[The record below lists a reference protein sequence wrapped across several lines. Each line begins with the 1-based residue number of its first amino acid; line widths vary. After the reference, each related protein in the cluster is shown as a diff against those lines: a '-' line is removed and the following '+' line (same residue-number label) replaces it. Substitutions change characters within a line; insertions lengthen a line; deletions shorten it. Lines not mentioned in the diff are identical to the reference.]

1 MNLKEVFLLSFD
13 ALKDRK
19 VRSILTILMVVVGSS
34 LMVALNGLS
43 AGLGKFIDESFSLL
57 APNILFVSPAQ
68 QDQSASGP
76 FGGGGGPP
84 PTPKITLNAAVE
96 TRLRS
101 LPFVSDV
108 ISSYQ
113 GQVQLES
120 SGKTLSKSVFSIDP
134 AKLYTI
140 APTLEFQEGSA
151 MRSNDPSAIYV
162 ADEIAHPPGENAPFA
177 TLGQTMRATYTFV
190 DDNGDQQEES
200 RSFVV
205 RGIIKPTGNPTIDN
219 AVVFNEDAGNAL
231 MHKSG
236 KFDGFLVV
244 AESGNFVNNVQE
256 EIRKLYG
263 NDIGV
268 TSPEAILKTIRQFT
282 GGFTVFILGIA
293 LVALLV
299 GAVGIITTL
308 YTSVMERTKEIGTMK
323 AIGAQN
329 RNILSLFM
337 AEALMIGILG
347 ANCGLLAGMAGGY
360 VLTAGISSSGGGAGD
375 EGSTNNAPMN
385 ISPVFLPRD
394 LATVWGISVG
404 LSLIAGI
411 YPAWKASRLSP
422 MVALRRE

>member
-1 MNLKEVFLLSFD
+1 LNIKEVFLLSFD

-43 AGLGKFIDESFSLL
+43 AGFGNFIDESFSLL
-57 APNILFVSPAQ
+57 APNILFVTSAQ
-68 QDQSASGP
+68 QDESSSSP
-76 FGGGGGPP
+76 FGGGGPP
-84 PTPKITLNAAVE
+84 PVPKITLNAAVE
-96 TRLRS
+96 TRISS

-120 SGKTLSKSVFSIDP
+120 SGKTLSTSVFSIDP

-140 APTLEFQEGSA
+140 APTLEFEEGSA
-151 MRSNDPSAIYV
+151 LRSNDPSAIYI
-162 ADEIAHPPGENAPFA
+162 ADQIAYPPGENAPFA

-190 DDNGDQQEES
+190 DENGDQQEES

-205 RGIIKPTGNPTIDN
+205 RGIIKPAGNPTIDN

-236 KFDGFLVV
+236 KYDGFLVA
-244 AESGNFVNNVQE
+244 AESGEYVSIVEE
-256 EIRKLYG
+256 EIRKIYG

-268 TSPEAILKTIRQFT
+268 TSPEAILATIREFT

-323 AIGAQN
+323 AIGAQSGS
-329 RNILSLFM
+329 ILSLFM

-347 ANCGLLAGMAGGY
+347 ASSGLLAGIAGGY
-360 VLTAGISSSGGGAGD
+360 VLTAGISSSGGQNEGDAGT
-375 EGSTNNAPMN
+375 GPPNV
-385 ISPVFLPRD
+385 SPVFRPTD

-404 LSLIAGI
+404 LSVIAGI

-422 MVALRRE
+422 IVALRRE

>member
-1 MNLKEVFLLSFD
+1 MNIKEIFLLSFD
-13 ALKDRK
+13 ALKERK

-34 LMVALNGLS
+34 LMVALNGLG
-43 AGLGKFIDESFSLL
+43 AGFGKFIDQSFSML
-57 APNILFVSPAQ
+57 APNILFVSSAQ
-68 QDQSASGP
+68 QDQAASGP
-76 FGGGGGPP
+76 FGGGGPP
-84 PTPKITLNAAVE
+84 PVPKITLNTAVE
-96 TRLRS
+96 TRIRS
-101 LPFVSDV
+101 LPLVSDV

-120 SGKTLSKSVFSIDP
+120 TGKSLSTSVFSIDP
-134 AKLYTI
+134 AKLYII
-140 APTLEFQEGSA
+140 APTLEFEEGSA
-151 MRSNDPSAIYV
+151 MRSNDPSAIYI
-162 ADEIAHPPGENAPFA
+162 ADQIAYPPGENAPFA
-177 TLGQTMRATYTFV
+177 IIGQTMRATYSFV
-190 DDNGDQQEES
+190 DDNGNQQEES

-205 RGIIKPTGNPTIDN
+205 RGIMKPTGNPTIDN
-219 AVVFNEDAGNAL
+219 AVVFNEDAGSAL

-236 KFDGFLVV
+236 KYDGLLVV
-244 AESGNFVNNVQE
+244 AESGEFVNNVEE

-268 TSPEAILKTIRQFT
+268 TSPEAILKTIKELT

-329 RNILSLFM
+329 SNVLSLFM
-337 AEALMIGILG
+337 VEALMIGILG
-347 ANCGLLAGMAGGY
+347 ATSGLLAGMAGGY
-360 VLTAGISSSGGGAGD
+360 VLIAGLGSAGGPEGD
-375 EGSTNNAPMN
+375 TNNGIGN
-385 ISPVFLPRD
+385 ISPVFLPSD

-422 MVALRRE
+422 IVALRRE

>member
-1 MNLKEVFLLSFD
+1 MNIKEVFLLSFD

-43 AGLGKFIDESFSLL
+43 AGFGKFIDESFSML
-57 APNILFVSPAQ
+57 APNILFVSSAQ
-68 QDQSASGP
+68 QDEAASNP
-76 FGGGGGPP
+76 FGGGGPP
-84 PTPKITLNAAVE
+84 PVPKITLNTAVE
-96 TRLRS
+96 TRIRS

-120 SGKTLSKSVFSIDP
+120 SGMTLSKSVFSIDP
-134 AKLYTI
+134 AKLYLI
-140 APTLEFQEGSA
+140 APTLEFEEGSA
-151 MRSNDPSAIYV
+151 MRSNDPSAIYI
-162 ADEIAHPPGENAPFA
+162 ADEIAYPPGENAPFA
-177 TLGQTMRATYTFV
+177 IIGQTMKATYSFV
-190 DDNGDQQEES
+190 DENGNQQEES

-205 RGIIKPTGNPTIDN
+205 RGIMKATGNPTIDN

-236 KFDGFLVV
+236 KYDGFLVA
-244 AESGNFVNNVQE
+244 AESGEFVKNVEE
-256 EIRKLYG
+256 EIRKVYG

-268 TSPEAILKTIRQFT
+268 TSPEAILKTIREFT

-323 AIGAQN
+323 AIGAQSS
-329 RNILSLFM
+329 NILSLFM

-347 ANCGLLAGMAGGY
+347 ATSGLLAGIAGGY
-360 VLTAGISSSGGGAGD
+360 VLTAGLGSGGGSGGGD
-375 EGSTNNAPMN
+375 TSTGPPN
-385 ISPVFLPRD
+385 ISPVFLPTD
-394 LATVWGISVG
+394 LATVWSISVG

-422 MVALRRE
+422 IVALRRE

>member
-1 MNLKEVFLLSFD
+1 MNIKEIFLLSFD
-13 ALKDRK
+13 ALKERK

-34 LMVALNGLS
+34 LMVALNGLG
-43 AGLGKFIDESFSLL
+43 AGFGKFIDQSFSML
-57 APNILFVSPAQ
+57 APNILFVSSAQ

-76 FGGGGGPP
+76 FGGGGPP
-84 PTPKITLNAAVE
+84 PVPKITLNTAVE
-96 TRLRS
+96 TRIRS
-101 LPFVSDV
+101 LPLVSDV

-120 SGKTLSKSVFSIDP
+120 SGKTLSTSIFSIDP
-134 AKLYTI
+134 AKLYII
-140 APTLEFQEGSA
+140 APTLEFEENSA
-151 MRSNDPSAIYV
+151 MRSNDPSAIY
-162 ADEIAHPPGENAPFA
+162 IANQIAYPPGENAPFA
-177 TLGQTMRATYTFV
+177 IIGQTMRATYTFV

-205 RGIIKPTGNPTIDN
+205 RGIMKPTGNPTIDN
-219 AVVFNEDAGNAL
+219 AVVFNEDAGSAL

-236 KFDGFLVV
+236 KYDGLLVV
-244 AESGNFVNNVQE
+244 AESGEFVKNVEE

-268 TSPEAILKTIRQFT
+268 TSPEAILKTIKEFT

-329 RNILSLFM
+329 SNVLSLFM
-337 AEALMIGILG
+337 VEALMIGILG
-347 ANCGLLAGMAGGY
+347 ATSGLLAGMAGGY
-360 VLTAGISSSGGGAGD
+360 ALIAGLGSAGGSGGDTSNGIG
-375 EGSTNNAPMN
+375 N
-385 ISPVFLPRD
+385 ISPVFLPID

-422 MVALRRE
+422 IVALRRE

>member
-1 MNLKEVFLLSFD
+1 MNIKEIFLLSFD
-13 ALKDRK
+13 ALKERK

-34 LMVALNGLS
+34 LMVALNGLG
-43 AGLGKFIDESFSLL
+43 AGFGKFIDQSFSML
-57 APNILFVSPAQ
+57 APNILFVSSAQ
-68 QDQSASGP
+68 QDQAASGP
-76 FGGGGGPP
+76 FGGGGPP
-84 PTPKITLNAAVE
+84 PIPKITLNTAVE
-96 TRLRS
+96 TRIRS
-101 LPFVSDV
+101 LPLVSDV

-120 SGKTLSKSVFSIDP
+120 TGKSLSTSVFSIDP
-134 AKLYTI
+134 AKLYII
-140 APTLEFQEGSA
+140 APTLEFEEGSA
-151 MRSNDPSAIYV
+151 MRSNDPSAIYI
-162 ADEIAHPPGENAPFA
+162 ADQIAYPPGENAPFA
-177 TLGQTMRATYTFV
+177 IIGQTMRATYSFV

-205 RGIIKPTGNPTIDN
+205 RGIMKPTGNPTIDN
-219 AVVFNEDAGNAL
+219 AVVFNEDAGSAL

-236 KFDGFLVV
+236 KYDGLLVV
-244 AESGNFVNNVQE
+244 AESGEFVKNVEE

-268 TSPEAILKTIRQFT
+268 TSPEAILKTIKELT

-329 RNILSLFM
+329 SNVLSLFM
-337 AEALMIGILG
+337 VEALMIGILG
-347 ANCGLLAGMAGGY
+347 ATSGLLAGMAGGY
-360 VLTAGISSSGGGAGD
+360 VLIAGLGSAGGPEGD
-375 EGSTNNAPMN
+375 TSNGIGN
-385 ISPVFLPRD
+385 ISPVFLPSD

-404 LSLIAGI
+404 LSLVAGI

-422 MVALRRE
+422 IVALRRE

>member
-1 MNLKEVFLLSFD
+1 MNIKEIFLLSFD
-13 ALKDRK
+13 ALKERK

-34 LMVALNGLS
+34 LMVALNGLG
-43 AGLGKFIDESFSLL
+43 AGFGKFIDESFSML
-57 APNILFVSPAQ
+57 APNILFVSSAQ

-76 FGGGGGPP
+76 FGGGGPP
-84 PTPKITLNAAVE
+84 PVPKITLNTAVE
-96 TRLRS
+96 TRIRS
-101 LPFVSDV
+101 LPFVNDV

-120 SGKTLSKSVFSIDP
+120 SGKTLSTSVFSIDP
-134 AKLYTI
+134 AKLYVI
-140 APTLEFQEGSA
+140 APTLEFEEGSA
-151 MRSNDPSAIYV
+151 MRSNDPSAIYI
-162 ADEIAHPPGENAPFA
+162 ADQIAYPPGENAPFA
-177 TLGQTMRATYTFV
+177 TIGQTMRATYSFV
-190 DDNGDQQEES
+190 DENGNQQEES

-205 RGIIKPTGNPTIDN
+205 RGIMKPTGNPTIDN

-236 KFDGFLVV
+236 TYDGFLVA
-244 AESGNFVNNVQE
+244 AESGDFVKNVEE

-268 TSPEAILKTIRQFT
+268 TSPEAILKTIRELT

-329 RNILSLFM
+329 GNVLSLFM

-347 ANCGLLAGMAGGY
+347 ATSGLLAGMAGGY
-360 VLTAGISSSGGGAGD
+360 VLIAGLGSAGGPDGD
-375 EGSTNNAPMN
+375 DTSNGLTN

-422 MVALRRE
+422 IVALRRE

>member
-1 MNLKEVFLLSFD
+1 MNIKEIFLLSFD
-13 ALKDRK
+13 ALKERK

-34 LMVALNGLS
+34 LMVALNGLG
-43 AGLGKFIDESFSLL
+43 AGFGKFIDQSFSML
-57 APNILFVSPAQ
+57 APNILFVSSAQ

-76 FGGGGGPP
+76 FAGGGPP
-84 PTPKITLNAAVE
+84 PVPKITLNTAVE
-96 TRLRS
+96 TRIRS
-101 LPFVSDV
+101 LPLVSDV

-120 SGKTLSKSVFSIDP
+120 SGKTLSTSVFSIDP
-134 AKLYTI
+134 AKLYII
-140 APTLEFQEGSA
+140 APTLEFEENSA
-151 MRSNDPSAIYV
+151 MRSNDPSAIYI
-162 ADEIAHPPGENAPFA
+162 ADQIAYPPGENAPFA
-177 TLGQTMRATYTFV
+177 IIGQTMRATYTFV
-190 DDNGDQQEES
+190 DDNGDQREES

-205 RGIIKPTGNPTIDN
+205 RGIMKPTGNPTIDN
-219 AVVFNEDAGNAL
+219 AVVFNEDAGSAL

-236 KFDGFLVV
+236 KYDGLLVV
-244 AESGNFVNNVQE
+244 AESGEFVKNVEE

-268 TSPEAILKTIRQFT
+268 TSPEAILKTIRELT

-329 RNILSLFM
+329 SNVLSLFM
-337 AEALMIGILG
+337 VEALMIGILG
-347 ANCGLLAGMAGGY
+347 ATSGLLAGMAGGY
-360 VLTAGISSSGGGAGD
+360 VLIAGLGSAGGSGGDTSNGIG
-375 EGSTNNAPMN
+375 N
-385 ISPVFLPRD
+385 ISPVFLPID

-422 MVALRRE
+422 IVALRRE

>member
-1 MNLKEVFLLSFD
+1 LNIKEIFLLSVD

-43 AGLGKFIDESFSLL
+43 AGFGKFIDESFSLL
-57 APNILFVSPAQ
+57 APNILFVTSAQ
-68 QDQSASGP
+68 QDEASSSP
-76 FGGGGGPP
+76 FGGGGPP
-84 PTPKITLNAAVE
+84 PVPKITLNAAVE
-96 TRLRS
+96 SRIHS

-113 GQVQLES
+113 GQVQLEA
-120 SGKTLSKSVFSIDP
+120 SGKILSTSVFSIDP
-134 AKLYTI
+134 VKLYTI
-140 APTLEFQEGSA
+140 APTLEFEEGSA
-151 MRSNDPSAIYV
+151 IRSNDPSAIYI
-162 ADEIAHPPGENAPFA
+162 ADQIAYPPGENAPFA
-177 TLGQTMRATYTFV
+177 TIGQTMRATYTFV
-190 DDNGDQQEES
+190 DENGNQQEES

-205 RGIIKPTGNPTIDN
+205 RGIIKPAGNPTIDN

-236 KFDGFLVV
+236 KYDGFLVA
-244 AESGNFVNNVQE
+244 AESGDFVDIVEE

-268 TSPEAILKTIRQFT
+268 TSPEAILETIREFT

-323 AIGAQN
+323 AIGAQSSN
-329 RNILSLFM
+329 VLSLFM

-347 ANCGLLAGMAGGY
+347 ATSGLLAGIAGGY
-360 VLTAGISSSGGGAGD
+360 VLTAGISSSGGTEEGGA
-375 EGSTNNAPMN
+375 STGPPS
-385 ISPVFLPRD
+385 ISPVFRPND

-404 LSLIAGI
+404 LSVIAGI

-422 MVALRRE
+422 IVALRRE

>member
-1 MNLKEVFLLSFD
+1 MNIKEIFLLSFD
-13 ALKDRK
+13 ALRERK

-34 LMVALNGLS
+34 LMVALNGLG
-43 AGLGKFIDESFSLL
+43 AGFGKFIDESFSML
-57 APNILFVSPAQ
+57 APNILFVSSAQ
-68 QDQSASGP
+68 QDESASTP
-76 FGGGGGPP
+76 FGGGGPP
-84 PTPKITLNAAVE
+84 PVPKITLNSAVE
-96 TRLRS
+96 TRIRS
-101 LPFVSDV
+101 LPFVGDV

-120 SGKTLSKSVFSIDP
+120 SGKTLSTSVFSIDP

-140 APTLEFQEGSA
+140 APTLEFEEGSA
-151 MRSNDPSAIYV
+151 MRSNDPSAIYI
-162 ADEIAHPPGENAPFA
+162 ADEIAYPPGENAPFA
-177 TLGQTMRATYTFV
+177 TIGQTLRATYSFV
-190 DDNGDQQEES
+190 DENGNQQEES

-205 RGIIKPTGNPTIDN
+205 RGIMKPTGNPTIDN

-236 KFDGFLVV
+236 KYDGFLVA
-244 AESGNFVNNVQE
+244 AESGEFVKNVEE

-268 TSPEAILKTIRQFT
+268 TSPEAILKTIREFT

-329 RNILSLFM
+329 TNVLSLFM
-337 AEALMIGILG
+337 VEALMIGIIG
-347 ANCGLLAGMAGGY
+347 ATFGLLLGIAGGY
-360 VLTAGISSSGGGAGD
+360 VLMAGIGSAGGPDGGND
-375 EGSTNNAPMN
+375 TSNAPTN
-385 ISPVFLPRD
+385 ISPVFLPAD
-394 LATVWGISVG
+394 MAAVWGISVG

-422 MVALRRE
+422 IVALRRE

>member
-1 MNLKEVFLLSFD
+1 MNIKEIFLLSFD
-13 ALKDRK
+13 ALKERK

-34 LMVALNGLS
+34 LMVALNGLG
-43 AGLGKFIDESFSLL
+43 AGFGKFIDQSFSML
-57 APNILFVSPAQ
+57 APNILFVSSAQ
-68 QDQSASGP
+68 QDQAASGP
-76 FGGGGGPP
+76 FGGGGPP
-84 PTPKITLNAAVE
+84 PVPKITLNTAVE
-96 TRLRS
+96 TRIRS
-101 LPFVSDV
+101 LPLVNDV

-120 SGKTLSKSVFSIDP
+120 TGKSLSTSVFSIDP
-134 AKLYTI
+134 AKLYII
-140 APTLEFQEGSA
+140 APTLEFEEGSA
-151 MRSNDPSAIYV
+151 MRSNDPSAIYI
-162 ADEIAHPPGENAPFA
+162 ADQIAYPPGENAPFA
-177 TLGQTMRATYTFV
+177 IIGQTMRATYSFV

-205 RGIIKPTGNPTIDN
+205 RGIMKPTGNPTIDN
-219 AVVFNEDAGNAL
+219 AVVFNEDAGSAL

-236 KFDGFLVV
+236 KYDGLLVV
-244 AESGNFVNNVQE
+244 AESGEFVKNVE
-256 EIRKLYG
+256 DEIRKLYG

-268 TSPEAILKTIRQFT
+268 TSPEAILKTIKELT

-329 RNILSLFM
+329 SNVLSLFM
-337 AEALMIGILG
+337 VEALMIGILG
-347 ANCGLLAGMAGGY
+347 ATSGLLAGMAGGY
-360 VLTAGISSSGGGAGD
+360 VLIAGLGSAGGPEGD
-375 EGSTNNAPMN
+375 TSNGIGN
-385 ISPVFLPRD
+385 ISPVFLPSD

-404 LSLIAGI
+404 LSLVAGI

-422 MVALRRE
+422 IVALRRE

>member
-1 MNLKEVFLLSFD
+1 MNIKEVFLLSFD

-43 AGLGKFIDESFSLL
+43 AGFGKFIDESFSML
-57 APNILFVSPAQ
+57 APNILFVSSAQ
-68 QDQSASGP
+68 QDEAASGP
-76 FGGGGGPP
+76 FAGGGPP
-84 PTPKITLNAAVE
+84 PVPKITLNTAVE
-96 TRLRS
+96 TRIRS

-108 ISSYQ
+108 VSSYQ

-134 AKLYTI
+134 AKLYII
-140 APTLEFQEGSA
+140 APTLEFEEGSA
-151 MRSNDPSAIYV
+151 MTSNDPSAIYI
-162 ADEIAHPPGENAPFA
+162 ADEIAYPPGENAPFA
-177 TLGQTMRATYTFV
+177 IIGQTMRATYSFV
-190 DDNGDQQEES
+190 DENGNQQEES

-205 RGIIKPTGNPTIDN
+205 RGIMKATGNPTIDN

-236 KFDGFLVV
+236 KYDGFLVA
-244 AESGNFVNNVQE
+244 AESGEFVKNLEE

-268 TSPEAILKTIRQFT
+268 TSPEAILKTIREFT

-323 AIGAQN
+323 AIGAQSS
-329 RNILSLFM
+329 NILSLFM

-347 ANCGLLAGMAGGY
+347 TTSGLLAGIAGGY
-360 VLTAGISSSGGGAGD
+360 VLTAGLASGGGSDGGD
-375 EGSTNNAPMN
+375 TSNGPPN
-385 ISPVFLPRD
+385 ISPVFLPTD

-422 MVALRRE
+422 IVALRRE

>member
-1 MNLKEVFLLSFD
+1 MNIKEIFLLSFD
-13 ALKDRK
+13 ALKERK

-34 LMVALNGLS
+34 LMVALNGLG
-43 AGLGKFIDESFSLL
+43 AGFGKFIDQSFSML
-57 APNILFVSPAQ
+57 APNILFVSSAQ

-76 FGGGGGPP
+76 FAGGGPP
-84 PTPKITLNAAVE
+84 PVPKITLNTAVE
-96 TRLRS
+96 TRIRS
-101 LPFVSDV
+101 LPLVSDV

-120 SGKTLSKSVFSIDP
+120 SGKTLSTSVFSIDP
-134 AKLYTI
+134 AKLYII
-140 APTLEFQEGSA
+140 APTLEFEENSA
-151 MRSNDPSAIYV
+151 MRSNDPSAIYI
-162 ADEIAHPPGENAPFA
+162 ADQIAYPPGENAPFA
-177 TLGQTMRATYTFV
+177 IIGQTMRATYTFV

-205 RGIIKPTGNPTIDN
+205 RGIMKPTGNPTIDN
-219 AVVFNEDAGNAL
+219 AVVFNEDAGSAL

-236 KFDGFLVV
+236 KYDGLLVV
-244 AESGNFVNNVQE
+244 AESGEFVKNVEE

-268 TSPEAILKTIRQFT
+268 TSPEAILKTIKEFT

-329 RNILSLFM
+329 SNVLSLFM
-337 AEALMIGILG
+337 VEALMIGILG
-347 ANCGLLAGMAGGY
+347 ATSGLLAGMAGGY
-360 VLTAGISSSGGGAGD
+360 ALIAGLGSAGGSGGDTSNGIG
-375 EGSTNNAPMN
+375 N
-385 ISPVFLPRD
+385 ISPVFLPID

-422 MVALRRE
+422 IVALRRE

>member
-1 MNLKEVFLLSFD
+1 MNIKEIFLLSFD

-43 AGLGKFIDESFSLL
+43 AGFGKFIDESFSLL
-57 APNILFVSPAQ
+57 APNILFVSSAQ
-68 QDQSASGP
+68 QDESASGP

-84 PTPKITLNAAVE
+84 PAPKITLNAAVE
-96 TRLRS
+96 NRIRS

-108 ISSYQ
+108 VSSYQ

-120 SGKTLSKSVFSIDP
+120 SGKTLSTSVFSIDP

-140 APTLEFQEGSA
+140 APTLEFEEGSA
-151 MRSNDPSAIYV
+151 IRSNDPSAIYI
-162 ADEIAHPPGENAPFA
+162 ADEIAYPPGENTPFA
-177 TLGQTMRATYTFV
+177 TLGQTMRATYSFV
-190 DDNGDQQEES
+190 DENGDQQEES

-205 RGIIKPTGNPTIDN
+205 RGIMKPTGNPTIDN

-236 KFDGFLVV
+236 RFDGFLVA
-244 AESGNFVNNVQE
+244 AESGEFVDIVE
-256 EIRKLYG
+256 EEMRKLYG
-263 NDIGV
+263 NDIGI
-268 TSPEAILKTIRQFT
+268 TSPEAILETIREFT
-282 GGFTVFILGIA
+282 SGFTVFILGIA
-293 LVALLV
+293 LVALIV

-329 RNILSLFM
+329 SNILSLFM

-347 ANCGLLAGMAGGY
+347 ASSGLLVGIGGGY
-360 VLTAGISSSGGGAGD
+360 VLTAGMGSAGGPD
-375 EGSTNNAPMN
+375 EGGTGNGPPN
-385 ISPVFLPRD
+385 ISPVFLPLD

-404 LSLIAGI
+404 LSLIAGV

-422 MVALRRE
+422 IVALRRE

>member
-1 MNLKEVFLLSFD
+1 LNLKEIFLLSFD
-13 ALKDRK
+13 ALRERK

-34 LMVALNGLS
+34 LMVALNGLG
-43 AGLGKFIDESFSLL
+43 AGFGKFIDESFSML
-57 APNILFVSPAQ
+57 APNILFVSSAQ
-68 QDQSASGP
+68 QDQSASSP
-76 FGGGGGPP
+76 FGGGGPP
-84 PTPKITLNAAVE
+84 PVPKITLNAAVE

-113 GQVQLES
+113 GQVQLEA
-120 SGKTLSKSVFSIDP
+120 SGKTLSTSVFSIDP

-140 APTLEFQEGSA
+140 APTLEFEEGSA
-151 MRSNDPSAIYV
+151 MRSNDPSAIYI
-162 ADEIAHPPGENAPFA
+162 ADQIAYPPGENTAFA
-177 TLGQTMRATYTFV
+177 TIGQTMRATYTFV
-190 DDNGDQQEES
+190 DEVGNQQEES

-205 RGIIKPTGNPTIDN
+205 RGIMKPTGNPTIDN

-231 MHKSG
+231 MQKSG
-236 KFDGFLVV
+236 KYDGFLVA
-244 AESGNFVNNVQE
+244 AESGEFVNTVEE
-256 EIRKLYG
+256 EIRELYG

-268 TSPEAILKTIRQFT
+268 TSPEAILKTIREFT

-299 GAVGIITTL
+299 GGVGIITTL

-329 RNILSLFM
+329 RNILGLFI

-347 ANCGLLAGMAGGY
+347 ATCGLLAGMAGGY
-360 VLTAGISSSGGGAGD
+360 VLMAGISSGGGAE
-375 EGSTNNAPMN
+375 EGSTSNAPTN
-385 ISPVFLPRD
+385 ISPVFLPSD

-404 LSLIAGI
+404 LSLVAGI

-422 MVALRRE
+422 IVALRRE

>member
-1 MNLKEVFLLSFD
+1 MNIKEIFLLSFD
-13 ALKDRK
+13 ALKERK

-34 LMVALNGLS
+34 LMVALNGLG
-43 AGLGKFIDESFSLL
+43 AGFGKFIDQSFSML
-57 APNILFVSPAQ
+57 APNILFVSSAQ
-68 QDQSASGP
+68 QDESASGP
-76 FGGGGGPP
+76 FAGGGPP
-84 PTPKITLNAAVE
+84 PVPKITLNTAVE
-96 TRLRS
+96 TRIRS
-101 LPFVSDV
+101 LPLVSDV

-120 SGKTLSKSVFSIDP
+120 SGKTLSTSVFSIDP
-134 AKLYTI
+134 AKLYII
-140 APTLEFQEGSA
+140 APTLEFEENSA
-151 MRSNDPSAIYV
+151 MRSNDPSAIYI
-162 ADEIAHPPGENAPFA
+162 ADQIAYPPGENAPFA
-177 TLGQTMRATYTFV
+177 IIGQTMRATYTFV

-205 RGIIKPTGNPTIDN
+205 RGIMKPTGNPTIDN
-219 AVVFNEDAGNAL
+219 AV
-231 MHKSG
+231 
-236 KFDGFLVV
+236 
-244 AESGNFVNNVQE
+244 AESGEFVKNVEE

-268 TSPEAILKTIRQFT
+268 TSPEAILKTIRELT

-329 RNILSLFM
+329 SNVLSLFM
-337 AEALMIGILG
+337 VEALMIGILG
-347 ANCGLLAGMAGGY
+347 ATSGLLAGMAGGY
-360 VLTAGISSSGGGAGD
+360 VLIAGLGSAGGSGGDTSNGIG
-375 EGSTNNAPMN
+375 N
-385 ISPVFLPRD
+385 ISPVFLPID

-422 MVALRRE
+422 IVALRRE

>member
-1 MNLKEVFLLSFD
+1 MNIREVFLLSFD

-43 AGLGKFIDESFSLL
+43 AGFSNFIDESFSLL
-57 APNILFVSPAQ
+57 APNILFVSSAQ
-68 QDQSASGP
+68 QDESSSSP
-76 FGGGGGPP
+76 FGGGGPP
-84 PTPKITLNAAVE
+84 PVPKITLNAAVE
-96 TRLRS
+96 TRIRS

-120 SGKTLSKSVFSIDP
+120 SGKTLSTSVFSIDP
-134 AKLYTI
+134 AKLNII
-140 APTLEFQEGSA
+140 APTIEFEEGSA
-151 MRSNDPSAIYV
+151 MRSNDPSAIYI
-162 ADEIAHPPGENAPFA
+162 ADQIAYPPGENSPFA
-177 TLGQTMRATYTFV
+177 TLGQTMRATYSFV
-190 DDNGDQQEES
+190 DENGNQQEES

-205 RGIIKPTGNPTIDN
+205 RGIIKPAGNPTIDN

-236 KFDGFLVV
+236 KYDGFLVA
-244 AESGNFVNNVQE
+244 AESGEFVKSVEE
-256 EIRKLYG
+256 EIRKIYG

-268 TSPEAILKTIRQFT
+268 TSPEAILETIREFT

-323 AIGAQN
+323 AIGAQSS
-329 RNILSLFM
+329 NILSLFM
-337 AEALMIGILG
+337 AEALIIGILG
-347 ANCGLLAGMAGGY
+347 ATSGLLAGMAGGY
-360 VLTAGISSSGGGAGD
+360 VLIAGIGSGGETGGD
-375 EGSTNNAPMN
+375 TSNGLGNL
-385 ISPVFLPRD
+385 SPVFLPTD

-422 MVALRRE
+422 IVALRRE

>member
-1 MNLKEVFLLSFD
+1 MNIQEIFLLSFD

-43 AGLGKFIDESFSLL
+43 AGFGKFIDESFSLL
-57 APNILFVSPAQ
+57 APNILFVSSAQ

-84 PTPKITLNAAVE
+84 PTPKITLNTAVE
-96 TRLRS
+96 TRIRS

-120 SGKTLSKSVFSIDP
+120 TGKSLSTSVFSIDP
-134 AKLYTI
+134 SKLYII
-140 APTLEFQEGSA
+140 APTLEFEEGSA
-151 MRSNDPSAIYV
+151 IRPNDPSAIYI
-162 ADEIAHPPGENAPFA
+162 ADQIAHPPGQNTPFA
-177 TLGQTMRATYTFV
+177 IVGQTVRATYSFV
-190 DDNGDQQEES
+190 DENGNQQEES

-205 RGIIKPTGNPTIDN
+205 RGIMKPTGNPTIDN

-236 KFDGFLVV
+236 KYDGLLVA
-244 AESGNFVNNVQE
+244 AESAQFAQSVEG

-268 TSPEAILKTIRQFT
+268 TSPEAILSTITQFT
-282 GGFTVFILGIA
+282 SGFTTFILSIA

-308 YTSVMERTKEIGTMK
+308 YTSVMERT
-323 AIGAQN
+323 
-329 RNILSLFM
+329 
-337 AEALMIGILG
+337 
-347 ANCGLLAGMAGGY
+347 
-360 VLTAGISSSGGGAGD
+360 
-375 EGSTNNAPMN
+375 
-385 ISPVFLPRD
+385 
-394 LATVWGISVG
+394 
-404 LSLIAGI
+404 
-411 YPAWKASRLSP
+411 
-422 MVALRRE
+422 

>member
-1 MNLKEVFLLSFD
+1 LNIKEVFLLSFD

-43 AGLGKFIDESFSLL
+43 AGFGNFIDESFSLL
-57 APNILFVSPAQ
+57 APNILFVTSAQ
-68 QDQSASGP
+68 QDESSSSP
-76 FGGGGGPP
+76 FGGGGPP
-84 PTPKITLNAAVE
+84 PVPKITLNAAVE
-96 TRLRS
+96 TRIRS

-120 SGKTLSKSVFSIDP
+120 SGKTLSTSVFSIDP

-140 APTLEFQEGSA
+140 APTLEFEEGSA
-151 MRSNDPSAIYV
+151 LRSNDPSAIYI
-162 ADEIAHPPGENAPFA
+162 ADQIAYPPGENAPFA

-190 DDNGDQQEES
+190 DENGNQQEES

-205 RGIIKPTGNPTIDN
+205 RGIIKPAGNPTIDN

-236 KFDGFLVV
+236 KYDGFLVA
-244 AESGNFVNNVQE
+244 AESGEYVSIVEE
-256 EIRKLYG
+256 EIRKIYG

-268 TSPEAILKTIRQFT
+268 TSPEAILATIREFT

-323 AIGAQN
+323 AIGAQSGSV
-329 RNILSLFM
+329 LSLFM

-347 ANCGLLAGMAGGY
+347 ASSGLLAGIAGGY
-360 VLTAGISSSGGGAGD
+360 VLTAGISSSGGQNEGDAGT
-375 EGSTNNAPMN
+375 GPPNV
-385 ISPVFLPRD
+385 SPVFRPTD

-404 LSLIAGI
+404 LSVIAGI

-422 MVALRRE
+422 IVALRRE

>member
-1 MNLKEVFLLSFD
+1 MNFKEILLLSFD
-13 ALKDRK
+13 ALKERK

-34 LMVALNGLS
+34 LMVALNGLG
-43 AGLGKFIDESFSLL
+43 AGFGKFIDESFSML
-57 APNILFVSPAQ
+57 APNILFVSSAQ
-68 QDQSASGP
+68 QDESASSP
-76 FGGGGGPP
+76 FGGGGPP
-84 PTPKITLNAAVE
+84 PVPKITLNTAVE
-96 TRLRS
+96 TRIRS
-101 LPFVSDV
+101 LPFVDDV

-120 SGKTLSKSVFSIDP
+120 SGKTLSTSVFSIDP
-134 AKLYTI
+134 AKLYVI
-140 APTLEFQEGSA
+140 APTLEFEEGSA
-151 MRSNDPSAIYV
+151 MRSNDPSAIYI
-162 ADEIAHPPGENAPFA
+162 ADQIAYPPGENAPFA
-177 TLGQTMRATYTFV
+177 IIGQTMRATYSFV
-190 DDNGDQQEES
+190 DENGNQQEEA

-205 RGIIKPTGNPTIDN
+205 RGVMKPTGNPTIDN
-219 AVVFNEDAGNAL
+219 AVVFNEDAGTAL

-236 KFDGFLVV
+236 KYDGFLV
-244 AESGNFVNNVQE
+244 AESGEFVNNVEE

-268 TSPEAILKTIRQFT
+268 TSPEAILKTIRELT

-323 AIGAQN
+323 AIGAQSS
-329 RNILSLFM
+329 NILSLFM

-347 ANCGLLAGMAGGY
+347 ATFGLLAGIACGY
-360 VLTAGISSSGGGAGD
+360 VLIAGLGSAGGFD
-375 EGSTNNAPMN
+375 EGGTSNGPTN
-385 ISPVFLPRD
+385 ISPVFLPTD

-422 MVALRRE
+422 IVALRRE

>member
-1 MNLKEVFLLSFD
+1 LNIKEIFLLSVD

-43 AGLGKFIDESFSLL
+43 AGFGKFIDESFSLL
-57 APNILFVSPAQ
+57 APNILFVTSAQ
-68 QDQSASGP
+68 QDEASSSP
-76 FGGGGGPP
+76 FGGGGPP
-84 PTPKITLNAAVE
+84 PVPKITLNAAVE
-96 TRLRS
+96 SRIRS

-113 GQVQLES
+113 GQVQLEA
-120 SGKTLSKSVFSIDP
+120 SGKTLSTSVFSIDP
-134 AKLYTI
+134 VKLYTI
-140 APTLEFQEGSA
+140 APTLEFEEGSA
-151 MRSNDPSAIYV
+151 IRSNDPSAIYI
-162 ADEIAHPPGENAPFA
+162 ADQIAYPPGENAPFA
-177 TLGQTMRATYTFV
+177 TIGQTMRATYTFV
-190 DDNGDQQEES
+190 DENGNQQEES

-205 RGIIKPTGNPTIDN
+205 RGIIKPAGNPTIDN

-236 KFDGFLVV
+236 KYDGFLVA
-244 AESGNFVNNVQE
+244 AESGDFVDIVEE

-268 TSPEAILKTIRQFT
+268 TSPEAILETIREFT

-323 AIGAQN
+323 AIGAQSSN
-329 RNILSLFM
+329 VLSLFM

-347 ANCGLLAGMAGGY
+347 ATSGLLAGIAGGY
-360 VLTAGISSSGGGAGD
+360 VLTAGISSSGGTD
-375 EGSTNNAPMN
+375 EGGTNTGPPS
-385 ISPVFLPRD
+385 ISPVFRPND

-404 LSLIAGI
+404 LSVIAGI

-422 MVALRRE
+422 IVALRRE